1 MATIVLR
8 SVKGSPLTNTEV
20 DNNFSNINTELG
32 QKLTGNQTITLTGDA
47 SGSGSTSIAVTLVN
61 SGVTAGTY
69 TKVTVDAKGRVT
81 LGASLS
87 SADLPTYTGTL
98 TSSQVTTALGFT
110 PPQPGGSGASG
121 TWGISI
127 TGTARGVGTADPAI
141 GTGGL
146 WVASTT
152 GLNVAR
158 NGTAYVVLDAANY
171 VLYAPTLT
179 GGGASGTWGIS
190 ITGNAATVGGLS
202 VHAGTNNEANKI
214 VRTDGNGYANFGWI
228 NTASG
233 DNGTTAIDR
242 VYASSDGYIRYYTP
256 ANFRTVLDVPT
267 RSGGSAS
274 GTWGISITG
283 NAATVTNGIYT
294 TNIGSYAPTLTGG
307 GASGTW
313 GISVTGSSG
322 SCTGNAAT
330 ASSASTSGAVYGSGF
345 GNNNYTWR
353 QDSGTFAGFSG
364 WASYLISSHGDGAT
378 YYNQTIIMPFWG
390 PPQYSRLE
398 NGTFRGPYA
407 FLTTENYNSYAPT
420 LTGVGASGTWGIN
433 ITGNAA
439 TVTNGI
445 TTSNIGSY
453 APTLTGGGA
462 SGTWGISITGSAGSI
477 SGYNNPTTAATANTI
492 VYRDASGHIT
502 GNYIFGAYFNSSAGN
517 SENPTIGQVWTQ
529 STGDNYLR
537 KSTPAHFISQLGL
550 LTTSNYN
557 SYAMAGAGYS
567 ANQNLNTGSSPTF
580 SEIYTNGWFRNN
592 NSGQGLY
599 NQATGNH
606 FYSDGQYWNVGYAGT
621 TGIRLRNGHAGTILG
636 YLYAE
641 TNGNFGLLHNGG
653 GWAVQVNPG
662 GGGTLHGTWTIGGNT
677 PLTSAN
683 YNSYSP
689 TLTGGNASGTW
700 GINISGT
707 AAVASSTP
715 ASGISGQSGMWTSA
729 NRPGPYRLYRN
740 DGDDPYNIQISWGAD
755 RSGYWSLRG
764 FYNDTYHAP
773 CYVAYSGYADS
784 AGNAG
789 TVGSL
794 SIHSGRNNEAN
805 KVVRTDG
812 SGYLQVGYINSSNG
826 DENNASSPAR
836 VWGTNGSDSY
846 LRSYQTSS
854 LIAGRATR
862 ANGNFYIDDNYGY
875 GIVGVYSSY
884 RYQGV
889 FAMGDSYKLPADG
902 TTVGSLYGIAWS
914 HPNAGGAAGNL
925 DSHGMLV
932 LINGGFG
939 SSMSYSIKASG
950 NVTAYSD
957 ERLKTNWRPMP
968 SSFVDRLAHVRVG
981 IYDRIDRDGLT
992 QVGVSAQSLMNVLP
1006 WAVNKANDE
1015 MGTLSVSYGNAALA
1029 SAVELARE
1037 LVALRS
1043 EVEALKA
1050 RLH

>member
-146 WVASTT
+146 WVASTI

-158 NGTAYVVLDAANY
+158 NGTSYVVLDAANY
-171 VLYAPTLT
+171 VLYAPTLTGGGASGTWGISVTGSSGSCTGNAATASSASTSGAVYGSGFGNSNYTWRQDSGTFAGFSGWASYLISSHGDGATYYNQTIIMPFWGPPQYSRLEAGTFRGPYAFLTTENYNSYAPTLT

-313 GISVTGSSG
+313 GI
-322 SCTGNAAT
+322 
-330 ASSASTSGAVYGSGF
+330 
-345 GNNNYTWR
+345 
-353 QDSGTFAGFSG
+353 
-364 WASYLISSHGDGAT
+364 
-378 YYNQTIIMPFWG
+378 
-390 PPQYSRLE
+390 
-398 NGTFRGPYA
+398 
-407 FLTTENYNSYAPT
+407 
-420 LTGVGASGTWGIN
+420 
-433 ITGNAA
+433 
-439 TVTNGI
+439 
-445 TTSNIGSY
+445 
-453 APTLTGGGA
+453 
-462 SGTWGISITGSAGSI
+462 
-477 SGYNNPTTAATANTI
+477 
-492 VYRDASGHIT
+492 
-502 GNYIFGAYFNSSAGN
+502 
-517 SENPTIGQVWTQ
+517 
-529 STGDNYLR
+529 
-537 KSTPAHFISQLGL
+537 
-550 LTTSNYN
+550 
-557 SYAMAGAGYS
+557 
-567 ANQNLNTGSSPTF
+567 
-580 SEIYTNGWFRNN
+580 
-592 NSGQGLY
+592 
-599 NQATGNH
+599 
-606 FYSDGQYWNVGYAGT
+606 
-621 TGIRLRNGHAGTILG
+621 
-636 YLYAE
+636 
-641 TNGNFGLLHNGG
+641 
-653 GWAVQVNPG
+653 
-662 GGGTLHGTWTIGGNT
+662 
-677 PLTSAN
+677 
-683 YNSYSP
+683 
-689 TLTGGNASGTW
+689 
-700 GINISGT
+700 NISGT
-707 AAVASSTP
+707 AAVANSTP

-740 DGDDPYNIQISWGAD
+740 DSDDPYNIQITWSAD

-773 CYVAYSGYADS
+773 CYVGYSGYADS

-812 SGYLQVGYINSSNG
+812 NGYLQAGYINSSNG

-836 VWGTNGSDSY
+836 VWGTNGADSY

-875 GIVGVYSSY
+875 GIVGVYSAS

-932 LINGGFG
+932 LINGGFA

-968 SSFVDRLAHVRVG
+968 SSFVDQLAHVRVG

-1043 EVEALKA
+1043 EVESLKA